1 MSADRYRAAGWWR
14 PERVDDLV
22 LRHAGA
28 LAGRCAVV
36 GEQRRMTYRQLAAA
50 VDGTAARLHRLGLRA
65 PEPVLLQLP
74 NTIELLVL
82 ALALMRAGC
91 PPVLAMPTL
100 REHELRPVIATLRP
114 AALAVPPPSRAFDH
128 MEMARRLIKEHDC
141 VRTLLA
147 WDDLRALC
155 SPADG
160 EPVHGDPVHGD
171 PVDADPGRVHASQPH
186 DIALHLLSSGTTG
199 PPKGIPRTHEAFT
212 SVIRAASDVSVLD
225 RDTVYLAAIPV
236 THSFAFGHPGVLGT
250 LAHGGRVV
258 LARSADPAHCLDLV
272 ERERVTHC
280 ALVPGLAAQWLTDLR
295 DHPRDVSSLRVLQV
309 GGARLDPALARRLAT
324 GLDCAVQ
331 QVYGMSEG
339 LLCFTR
345 LDDPDD
351 MAATTQGRPAAPG
364 DELRVVDDAGRT
376 VPPGTVG
383 ELWTRGPSTITAY
396 AAGARPPEAFAP
408 GGFYRTGDLVRLDDA
423 GNAVVV
429 GRVKDVINRSGE
441 KIPAGDLETLLMRHP
456 AVCAAAVV
464 AMPHPLH
471 GEAVC
476 AVVVPPGD
484 DAPTLRE
491 LRDFLRA
498 QGVAPFKLPDRLEVV
513 AALPTTGVGKVDKAR
528 LRRTVAELVAA
539 GRQNPAGTT
548 AVGQE
553 SPSSSRSAAA
563 GVSSR

>member
-22 LRHAGA
+22 LRHAEA
-28 LAGRCAVV
+28 LADRCAIVQ
-36 GEQRRMTYRQLAAA
+36 EQRRMTYRQLTVA
-50 VDGTAARLHRLGLRA
+50 VDSTAARLRLLGLRA
-65 PEPVLLQLP
+65 PDPVLLQLP
-74 NTIELLVL
+74 NSIELLVL

-100 REHELRPVIATLRP
+100 RGHELRPVIATLRP
-114 AALAVPPPSRAFDH
+114 AALAVPPRSRAFDH
-128 MEMARRLIKEHDC
+128 TEMARRLIGEHDC

-147 WDDLRALC
+147 WEDLHALC
-155 SPADG
+155 APGHG
-160 EPVHGDPVHGD
+160 E
-171 PVDADPGRVHASQPH
+171 AARVHTPH
-186 DIALHLLSSGTTG
+186 PQDIALHLLSSGTTG

-212 SVIRAASDVSVLD
+212 SVIRAASEVSALD
-225 RDTVYLAAIPV
+225 RDSVYLAAIPV

-250 LAHGGRVV
+250 LAGGGRVV

-280 ALVPGLAAQWLTDLR
+280 ALVPGLAAQWLTELR

-309 GGARLDPALARRLAT
+309 GGAQLDPAAARRLAT

-351 MAATTQGRPAAPG
+351 LAATTQGRPAAPG
-364 DELRVVDDAGRT
+364 DELRVVDHAGRT
-376 VPPGTVG
+376 APPGTVG

-396 AAGARPPEAFAP
+396 AADVRPPEAFGP

-423 GNAVVV
+423 CNVTVV

-441 KIPAGDLETLLMRHP
+441 KIPAGDLEALLLRHP

-476 AVVVPPGD
+476 AVVVASGSGD
-484 DAPTLRE
+484 DVPRLRE

-498 QGVAPFKLPDRLEVV
+498 QGIAPFKLPDRVEVV
-513 AALPTTGVGKVDKAR
+513 AALPVTGVGKVDKAR
-528 LRRTVAELVAA
+528 LRRTVAALVAA
-539 GRQNPAGTT
+539 GRPDPAGQT
-548 AVGQE
+548 AGGQE

-563 GVSSR
+563 GVSS

>member
-22 LRHAGA
+22 LRHSEA

-36 GEQRRMTYRQLAAA
+36 WEQRRMTYRQLMVA
-50 VDGTAARLHRLGLRA
+50 VDSAAARLRRLDLRA
-65 PEPVLLQLP
+65 PEPVLVQLP

-82 ALALMRAGC
+82 SLALMRAGC

-114 AALAVPPPSRAFDH
+114 AAMAVPPRSRAFDH
-128 MEMARRLIKEHDC
+128 TEMARRLIKEHDC

-147 WDDLRALC
+147 GDDLHALC
-155 SPADG
+155 APA
-160 EPVHGDPVHGD
+160 HGDL
-171 PVDADPGRVHASQPH
+171 ARVHTSQPQ

-199 PPKGIPRTHEAFT
+199 PPKGIPRTHEAFA
-212 SVIRAASDVSVLD
+212 SVIRAASEVSGLD
-225 RDTVYLAAIPV
+225 RDSVYLAAIPV

-258 LARSADPAHCLDLV
+258 LARSADAAHCLDLV

-280 ALVPGLAAQWLTDLR
+280 ALVPSLAAQWLTELR

-309 GGARLDPALARRLAT
+309 GGAKLDPATARRLASEL
-324 GLDCAVQ
+324 GCAVQ

-351 MAATTQGRPAAPG
+351 IVDTTQGRPAARG

-376 VPPGTVG
+376 VPPGTAG
-383 ELWTRGPSTITAY
+383 ELWTRGPSTISAY
-396 AAGARPPEAFAP
+396 AAGARPPDAFGP

-423 GNAVVV
+423 CNVIVV

-476 AVVVPPGD
+476 AVVVSSGH
-484 DAPTLRE
+484 DAPRLRE

-498 QGVAPFKLPDRLEVV
+498 QGVAPFKLPDRLEVI

-528 LRRTVAELVAA
+528 LRRTIAALVAA
-539 GRQNPAGTT
+539 ERQNSP
-548 AVGQE
+548 GQ
-553 SPSSSRSAAA
+553 AAKVRKA
-563 GVSSR
+563 R